1 MDLLDIVNYL
11 LMSVEM
17 WQGRR
22 NEDNIVLDKYKY
34 FYFCSLFIISF
45 NLISGLSSSS
55 IIVGCHC

>member
-34 FYFCSLFIISF
+34 SYFRSLFIFSF
-45 NLISGLSSSS
+45 NLIQVFLPHPSL
-55 IIVGCHC
+55 